1 MVTKVCSFSYELIPL
16 FSKGEK
22 NSKESQVALTALKNK
37 TYESASDPQKRIIH
51 RLTEQSFTRQ
61 SIFSRISS
69 IAMGLFTL
77 GHAGKNIASRHEGH
91 LEKATE
97 QFKSDAFFTA
107 TLSKWAGK
115 DKNKLKAMEAITTFC
130 KNKSNTIL
138 CLDRFKLSDL
148 PVEVFH
154 LPSMSHCNELS
165 VKEDAIFE
173 PTHFSGDGDA
183 WYFKQ
188 NEHSLESDLK
198 RLPKDIEVKK
208 WTERQIFKQA

>member
-1 MVTKVCSFSYELIPL
+1 MLGRDAASGL
-16 FSKGEK
+16 FFM
-22 NSKESQVALTALKNK
+22 AYL
-37 TYESASDPQKRIIH
+37 DPQHHPVWKSRLLQGQVEPAFAQQVGTCLGQMH
-51 RLTEQSFTRQ
+51 RFTAAQ
-61 SIFSRISS
+61 
-69 IAMGLFTL
+69 AAL
-77 GHAGKNIASRHEGH
+77 A
-91 LEKATE
+91 E